1 MSACKRAVACVRF
14 VLRLWVCLAIPSL
27 AMGGRVQHQMMTQW
41 VLCSPG
47 MLFVIPEMALFF
59 LKLIFAQI
67 IP

>member
-1 MSACKRAVACVRF
+1 MRACKQAVAYVRF
-14 VLRLWVCLAIPSL
+14 VLRLWVCLAVPSL

-41 VLCSPG
+41 VLYSPG